1 MKQVLRR
8 GIGEMIVGEVPEP
21 LPPAHHVLVH
31 PLYSLISSGTET
43 ASIHQEGVLKEVANN
58 PSHIGKVLNVMKVN
72 GPFRT
77 LAEVRAKFS
86 EYAILGYSG
95 AGVVVGKHP
104 TVGDLQIGDRVA
116 YGGEGTGHGE
126 VIVTGRNLVARVPAG
141 VGFDQASFA
150 TLGSIALNSIRIA
163 NIHLGETVVVV
174 GLGLVGQLVA
184 QLARL
189 QGAVVIAAD
198 LKQDRVDLATS
209 MGADHGVA
217 SGDGLREAV
226 SSLTNG
232 RFADCVIVAAAAKS
246 AGPCLAALSAC
257 RDRGRIVVVGA
268 VEMSFPWN
276 DMYLKEIQLLMSRAY
291 GPGSY
296 DPNYEQRGQDYP
308 LPYVRWTENRNMEE
322 FLRLLSRKQINVA
335 PLVSHTYALDDAP
348 AAYATIMDP
357 STNSLAVLL
366 KYDDAHA
373 AAAVQSFEPAR
384 RLTLSTPAPRAQS
397 ELRVALVGAGN
408 LARWEHL
415 PALKSIPGAKLHAV
429 HSAQGARG
437 RTYGER
443 FGAAYC
449 TTDFNQI
456 LADKDIDV
464 VLITSRNQH
473 HADQAARSL
482 RAGKHVFVE
491 KPMALTSAE
500 CTDLVAAVRES
511 GRHLTVGFNRRFA
524 PDYVGLKKAL
534 AARSSPAVINC
545 RINSPGISEGYWMAD
560 PAIGGAILGEA
571 CHFVDLMYWLVDAE
585 PLQVAAFSLPVDRKH
600 PIGTNNLTAT
610 FHFADGSIGS
620 LTYCT
625 VGSRTSAGERVEVF
639 AQGVGASTEDFRQ
652 LTLKTG
658 LKRTS
663 RRWFAAKGYV
673 TQMQSFFAALREGR
687 APDVTV
693 IDGAR
698 ATLGCLSMLES
709 ARTFSTAAIDPVS
722 AAAAAPGTAP

>member
-1 MKQVLRR
+1 
-8 GIGEMIVGEVPEP
+8 MIVGEVPEP
-21 LPPAHHVLVH
+21 MPSAHQVLVH

-43 ASIHQEGVLKEVANN
+43 ASIHQDGVLMEVANN
-58 PSHIGKVLNVMKVN
+58 PSHVGKVLNVMKVN

-95 AGVVVGKHP
+95 AGVIVGKHP

-126 VIVTGRNLVARVPAG
+126 VIVTGRNLVARVPDG
-141 VGFDQASFA
+141 LGFDHASFA

-163 NIHLGETVVVV
+163 NIHLGETVVVI

-198 LKQDRVDLATS
+198 LKQDRVDMAQA
-209 MGADHGVA
+209 MGADHGVL
-217 SGDGLREAV
+217 SGDALRDSV
-226 SSLTNG
+226 SALTNG

-246 AGPCLAALSAC
+246 SGPCHAALSVC
-257 RDRGRIVVVGA
+257 RDRGRIVIVGA

-276 DMYLKEIQLLMSRAY
+276 DMYLKEIQVLMSRAY

-322 FLRLLSRKQINVA
+322 FLRLLARKQIDVA
-335 PLVSHTYALDDAP
+335 PLVSHTYALDEAP
-348 AAYATIMDP
+348 AAYRTIMDP
-357 STNSLAVLL
+357 AANSLAVLL
-366 KYDDAHA
+366 RYDEAHA
-373 AAAVQSFEPAR
+373 AAAVQSFTPAR
-384 RLTLSTPAPRAQS
+384 RLTLKTPAPKSTS
-397 ELRVALVGAGN
+397 ELRVGLVGAGN

-415 PALKSIPGAKLHAV
+415 PALKSIPGARLHAV
-429 HSAQGARG
+429 HSAAGARG

-449 TTDFNQI
+449 TTDFEQI
-456 LADKDIDV
+456 LADKDVDV

-473 HADQAARSL
+473 HADQALRSL

-491 KPMALTSAE
+491 KPMALTAPE
-500 CTDLVAAVRES
+500 CRELVAAVRET
-511 GRHLTVGFNRRFA
+511 GRQLTVGFNRRFA
-524 PDYVGLKKAL
+524 PDYLALKKAL
-534 AARSSPAVINC
+534 SGRSSPAVINC
-545 RINSPGISEGYWMAD
+545 RINSPGIAEGYWMAD

-585 PLQVAAFSLPVDRKH
+585 PEHVAAFSLPTDRKS
-600 PIGTNNLTAT
+600 PIGQNNLTAT
-610 FHFADGSIGS
+610 FRFADGSVGS

-652 LTLKTG
+652 MTLKTG

-673 TQMQSFFAALREGR
+673 AQMQAFFAALRDGK
-687 APDVTV
+687 APGVTV
-693 IDGAR
+693 VDGAR
-698 ATLGCLSMLES
+698 ATLGSLALLES
-709 ARTFSTAAIDPVS
+709 ARTMSTVAIESPAGQGAS
-722 AAAAAPGTAP
+722 F